1 MPKSNKSMTI
11 IMIFSMKKKSTSFKF
26 TALILMVRLR
36 HSIIKVKSKRR
47 KKKEFINFSKK
58 ELKSGVSR
66 KGELMKKKKESQI
79 NV

>member
-1 MPKSNKSMTI
+1 
-11 IMIFSMKKKSTSFKF
+11 MKKKSTSFKF

-79 NV
+79 NVSPSW